1 MGDYQL
7 TWITEQ
13 LAAGHAPHS
22 YQDLEDIKSYGI
34 SSIVNLC
41 SEFQDLHEIQQTSGF
56 TVCFLPT
63 LDECAPDMEKMD
75 SALQWVE
82 KQIAKGRKV
91 LVHCRFGVGRTGT
104 FVAAFLMRTGMSLKS
119 VEKRL
124 KKTRANPSNYCQW
137 KLLRKYDIALKT
149 KLARKHV

>member
-7 TWITEQ
+7 TWITEK

-22 YQDLEDIKSYGI
+22 YQDLEDIKSHGI

-56 TVCFLPT
+56 AVCFLPT

-104 FVAAFLMRTGMSLKS
+104 FVGAFLMRSGMSLKA

-124 KKTRANPSNYCQW
+124 KKTRANPSNHCQW
-137 KLLRKYDIALKT
+137 KLLRKYDIVLKT
-149 KLARKHV
+149 RTAGKHV